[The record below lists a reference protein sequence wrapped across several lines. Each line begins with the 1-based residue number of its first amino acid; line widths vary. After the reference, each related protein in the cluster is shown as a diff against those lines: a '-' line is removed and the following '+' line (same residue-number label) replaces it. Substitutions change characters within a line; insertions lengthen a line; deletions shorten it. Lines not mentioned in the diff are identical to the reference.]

1 MSQASLSR
9 IRLRFFTV
17 FGVVALALWAAIG
30 LALQAAE
37 REAMERARADGR
49 NLARGLAE
57 YVSSAVRTIDL
68 SLLHLRESW
77 SERPSSFAEHV
88 ARHQKDLKHEFF
100 GQVTVVKPDGRVA
113 FSYLPDPQR
122 VDLSDRQYFKV
133 HNEGSADE
141 LYISEP
147 FRGRLSGK
155 WIIQFTR
162 AIYARQGKFA
172 GVLVMTVP
180 PPALERI
187 YQDIELGNGAA
198 IVLVR
203 QDGQILAHSR
213 DLATAATVSLAGVP
227 ELTRDDTSG
236 AEARRK
242 AKIDGIERLYRYQ
255 KVPGYPLTII
265 VGQSVEGILAG
276 YRAQR
281 ATYLASG
288 LFLTALLLA
297 VTLLLVSR
305 RHDKE
310 AADRSRARFEAELR
324 RSEEHL
330 RSLFDSFP
338 IAVAHIDKTQRI
350 TFANRIYRAE
360 YGADPDGRLVRE
372 FVGEDVY
379 AVLQPNIERALAGEE
394 VQFER
399 SFIDEHGETRTRSL
413 RYIPDRAASGE
424 VVGFFGLRED
434 ITERKRHETELRRF
448 RAAMDAVADAIY
460 LIDRASMRFIDV
472 NAAACRSHGRTREEL
487 LSLGPHRLLSIPR
500 EKLERAY
507 DAVIAGDAS
516 AQRYELLRP
525 ARDGRPIWLEVQRS
539 AQRAERGWMIVVVIR
554 DVTQRKRLE
563 EAMRQSEER
572 LKLALRCAPI
582 TIFSQDQDLRYSWI
596 HNLQVNLSAADIVGK
611 TDADFVSAAHAAHL
625 TAIKRR
631 ALGGVS
637 VREELSATIA
647 GRTYSYDLVV
657 DPVRDESG
665 RIVGITG
672 ASWDITELK
681 RAEEKIRKLNEE
693 LEQRVRERTAELR
706 AAVSA
711 LQAEVEERRLAET
724 SALDLASRLQ
734 TMARRLGQAQEVER
748 RRLAAELHDGVCSN
762 LAAVGLNLVLLQ
774 KQLLLGEASDTAQ
787 RLSGLIA
794 LIDEAKANAKDI
806 SVDLRPLLLDDRDLL
821 SALEE
826 YARKFEGSTG
836 ITVEVKGAD
845 SGRRLPA
852 EEKIALFRI
861 TQEALTNCARHA
873 HAKAVAIELNTG
885 ADHLVLCIA
894 DDGVGIDLAGGN
906 GEKHGLGLI
915 SMQERAE
922 AIGGKWR
929 IESAPGK
936 GTRVVVRVDAA
947 AVIEGA
953 VSKSPRRPPLR
964 AA

>member
-1 MSQASLSR
+1 MSKASLSR
-9 IRLRFFTV
+9 IRFRFFTV
-17 FGVVALALWAAIG
+17 FAIVALALWAAIG
-30 LALQAAE
+30 IALQAAE
-37 REAMERARADGR
+37 REAMARASADGR
-49 NLARGLAE
+49 NLARSLAE
-57 YVSSAVRTIDL
+57 YVASSVRTIDL
-68 SLLHLRESW
+68 SLLHFRENW
-77 SERPSSFAEHV
+77 SERSSSFAEHV
-88 ARHQKDLKHEFF
+88 ARHQKDLKHDFL
-100 GQVTVVKPDGRVA
+100 GQITVIKADGRVA
-113 FSYLPDPQR
+113 YSYLPDPQH

-133 HNEGSADE
+133 HKERGTDE
-141 LYISEP
+141 LYFSEP
-147 FRGRLSGK
+147 FRGRLSGQ

-162 AIYARQGKFA
+162 AIYDRQGKFA
-172 GVLVMTVP
+172 GVLVLTVP

-187 YQDIELGNGAA
+187 YNDIELGAGAS

-203 QDGQILAHSR
+203 HDGQILAHSR
-213 DLATAATVSLAGVP
+213 DLATAATVSLAGIP
-227 ELTRDDTSG
+227 ELTRDDASG

-242 AKIDGIERLYRYQ
+242 AKVDGIERLYRYQ

-281 ATYLASG
+281 AAYLASG
-288 LFLTALLLA
+288 FFLTALMLA
-297 VTLLLVSR
+297 VTLLLVFR

-310 AADRSRARFEAELR
+310 AADRNRARYETELR

-330 RSLFDSFP
+330 RALFDSFP
-338 IAVAHIDKTQRI
+338 IAVAHIDKAQRI
-350 TFANRIYRAE
+350 TFANRIYRAD
-360 YGADPDGRLVRE
+360 YGADPDGRTVRE
-372 FVGEDVY
+372 FVGEEIY
-379 AVLQPNIERALAGEE
+379 AALQPNIERALAGEE

-399 SFIDEHGETRTRSL
+399 SFVDEHGETGTRSL
-413 RYIPDRAASGE
+413 RYVPDRAASGE
-424 VVGFFGLRED
+424 VVGFFGLREN
-434 ITERKRHETELRRF
+434 ITERKRHEAELRRF

-472 NAAACRSHGRTREEL
+472 NAAACRGHWRTRDEL
-487 LSLGPHRLLSIPR
+487 LSLGPDGLLSIPR
-500 EKLERAY
+500 EELERAY

-516 AQRYELLRP
+516 AKRYELLRP
-525 ARDGRPIWLEVQRS
+525 GVDGGPMWLEVQRS
-539 AQRAERGWMIVVVIR
+539 AQRSERGWMIVVVIR

-582 TIFSQDQDLRYSWI
+582 TIFSQDEDLRYSWI
-596 HNLQVNLSAADIVGK
+596 HNLQVNLSAGDIVGK
-611 TDADFVSAAHAAHL
+611 TDADFVSAEHAAHL
-625 TAIKRR
+625 TSIKRR
-631 ALGGVS
+631 ALGDVS
-637 VREELSATIA
+637 VRAELSETIA
-647 GRTYSYDLVV
+647 GKTYSYDLVV
-657 DPVRDESG
+657 DPVHDESG

-706 AAVSA
+706 SAVSA

-748 RRLAAELHDGVCSN
+748 RRLAAELHDSVCSN

-774 KQLLLGEASDTAQ
+774 KQLLLGDASDAAQ

-836 ITVEVKGAD
+836 IAVEVKGAD

-861 TQEALTNCARHA
+861 TQEALTNCARHEQ
-873 HAKAVAIELNTG
+873 AKAVAIELNTG
-885 ADHLVLCIA
+885 ADHLVLSIA
-894 DDGVGIDLAGGN
+894 DDGVGIDLNGGN
-906 GEKHGLGLI
+906 GERHGLGLI

-922 AIGGKWR
+922 AIGGEWR
-929 IESAPGK
+929 IESSPGK
-936 GTRVVVRVDAA
+936 GTRVMVRVDAGTA
-947 AVIEGA
+947 A
-953 VSKSPRRPPLR
+953 
-964 AA
+964 